1 MSEATEDPYK
11 VARVS
16 VVVKGA
22 DTLVREYV
30 LEPGEVISWHH
41 HTEVTD
47 FYYGLEGTTLVE
59 TREPPT
65 HHEVEPGARA
75 SVTPPTVH
83 RVIQSD
89 RSSVPLPAGPGRR
102 SLRFRESRLI
112 PLALANVAPVK
123 SCGACKRMAR
133 AHATAVSFWFSS
145 S

>member
-1 MSEATEDPYK
+1 MSEATEGPYK

-30 LEPGEVISWHH
+30 LEPGEVIFWHH
-41 HTEVTD
+41 HTEVSD

-65 HHEVEPGARA
+65 HHELEPGGTT

-83 RVIQSD
+83 RVSNPTD
-89 RSSVPLPAGPGRR
+89 RRC
-102 SLRFRESRLI
+102 RFL
-112 PLALANVAPVK
+112 LVQGVGHYDFVK
-123 SCGACKRMAR
+123 AD
-133 AHATAVSFWFSS
+133 
-145 S
+145 